1 MNLSKDL
8 ENLSLTIKKIKA
20 KVVIQM
26 TSLLEKVTD
35 SKKETN
41 MKIELAEAVVLI
53 KIVILKEEMTEETM
67 KSDRGN
73 SNSRIK
79 ANQTLILLRLNK

>member
-1 MNLSKDL
+1 
-8 ENLSLTIKKIKA
+8 
-20 KVVIQM
+20 M
-26 TSLLEKVTD
+26 TSLLEEMID
-35 SKKETN
+35 FKKEIN
-41 MKIELAEAVVLI
+41 MKIEMAEAVVLI

-67 KSDRGN
+67 KRDRGN